1 MGIPTFFRNIV
12 SKHPDVIIGSEP
24 GKLLVHRLFL
34 DYNGIVYKALP
45 KVLKKFANS
54 NPSVTVFEKDL
65 IKEVISYTQH
75 LIANVVQPQK
85 MVYIAFDGPAPRAK
99 MVQQRSRRYK
109 SIILSDFQKKMKDK
123 YKIINS
129 SFSWDGSPN
138 VSPGTPFM
146 AKLYDELLKIIK
158 EHKFTP
164 YNENVQIVFSDS
176 NYPGEGEHKIMPVIR
191 ELNKENETKNET
203 FAIYSS
209 DADLIVLSMLTHKNN
224 IFIVREPERDEK
236 KFENFDF
243 IYFNNDLCRGYFYN
257 QIKGEYNKHVDEYRI
272 INDYMFL
279 TFFVGNDFV
288 SSMYF
293 LKIRSR
299 VANSDG
305 LSKILNIYKK
315 IRNETD
321 EYLID
326 YDINTKPNPEINNKF
341 LMEIFYHLGQNESDY
356 LAKQQVEMNKIMNG
370 FRSQR
375 TIESEKHKSPYE
387 IEMSRYEHTEMC
399 SPYHPLYGEYKNDF
413 KAINYLEDKTIWE
426 PKYYEKFFD
435 LNSKNEKEYNQGR
448 VNVVINYLES
458 LIFTLKYYLNGI
470 PPSWTWHYKYRGAP
484 LPSDVYAV
492 LYYKKFNINSIRF
505 KQGTPYTPFQQL
517 MLIMPKKLL
526 NLLPSGFEKIIDD
539 NEEIAK
545 FYPNTDTIR
554 LDAAQGIKY
563 IYSEAILPEIET
575 DILMKSVKE
584 VESKLKPSDKKRNVI
599 RKKIL
604 IL

>member
-1 MGIPTFFRNIV
+1 M
-12 SKHPDVIIGSEP
+12 
-24 GKLLVHRLFL
+24 
-34 DYNGIVYKALP
+34 
-45 KVLKKFANS
+45 
-54 NPSVTVFEKDL
+54 
-65 IKEVISYTQH
+65 
-75 LIANVVQPQK
+75 
-85 MVYIAFDGPAPRAK
+85 
-99 MVQQRSRRYK
+99 
-109 SIILSDFQKKMKDK
+109 
-123 YKIINS
+123 
-129 SFSWDGSPN
+129 
-138 VSPGTPFM
+138 
-146 AKLYDELLKIIK
+146 
-158 EHKFTP
+158 
-164 YNENVQIVFSDS
+164 QIVFSDS

-399 SPYHPLYGEYKNDF
+399 STYHPLYCEYKNDF
-413 KAINYLEDKTIWE
+413 KSINYLEDKTIWE

-545 FYPNTDTIR
+545 FYPNTDNIR